1 MTNDKKCLKESVD
14 REGGRA
20 GITFIYFEV
29 LNITVLWAFLLVQ
42 AANRTFIGTRLQM
55 GPVICNNFTVKWH
68 FEPLFTSSR
77 ISTCFNLAIIDN
89 TAAFGHFFYSI
100 VISSSEASLAK
111 RKSEAYYSSQMEI
124 FHK

>member
-1 MTNDKKCLKESVD
+1 
-14 REGGRA
+14 
-20 GITFIYFEV
+20 
-29 LNITVLWAFLLVQ
+29 
-42 AANRTFIGTRLQM
+42 M

-100 VISSSEASLAK
+100 VISSSEASPAN
-111 RKSEAYYSSQMEI
+111 RKSEAYYRSADGNISWI
-124 FHK
+124 IIIPGLP